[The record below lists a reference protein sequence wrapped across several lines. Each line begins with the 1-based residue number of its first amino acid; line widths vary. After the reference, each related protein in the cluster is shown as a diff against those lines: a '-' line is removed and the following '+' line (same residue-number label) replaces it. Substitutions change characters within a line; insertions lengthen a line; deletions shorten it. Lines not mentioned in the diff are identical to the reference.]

1 MPVASG
7 ADGALVL
14 EDTCVA
20 IFLLAHRAGV
30 GSSADDAGAAVA
42 TLASIDLSIV
52 PIDSAY
58 LARLTEIRRSSM
70 ISGQGAHVI
79 EWGCFVI
86 LQ

>member
-14 EDTCVA
+14 WETCIA
-20 IFLLAHRAGV
+20 IFLIARRAGV

-42 TLASIDLSIV
+42 TLASKDLSIV
-52 PIDSAY
+52 PIVSAY
-58 LARLTEIRRSSM
+58 RTWLTEIRRSNV
-70 ISGQGAHVI
+70 ISGQGAYVI

-86 LQ
+86 LH